1 MQLISNGSAFS
12 FLRTVTFATLAVVS
26 GSLFVGCGAVDQ
38 IGGVSS
44 KPDLRAIDT
53 YTCDSAPD
61 VEDAYTLVVLDWD
74 GGSNPMVQE
83 GLSPF
88 TIEELTISDY
98 SDSLTDLDTAYRAAV
113 LGRVREMLCVLD
125 PMDITVIE
133 GDGDDYPDATVVH
146 ITGDKPRAGGM
157 HIGQSTFDMCNER
170 PDDSAVI
177 WVGVMVDNVSQATFA
192 EWVNIVA
199 NTTTHEIGH
208 TIGFAHPSAENVG
221 GRMLPVPDEEVMRI
235 NVTVAQLRKEQN
247 FVIEQNTCPSNEEYA
262 YRLIRD

>member
-1 MQLISNGSAFS
+1 M
-12 FLRTVTFATLAVVS
+12 TFAALAAVS

-38 IGGVSS
+38 LTGVSS
-44 KPDLRAIDT
+44 KSDLQAIDT
-53 YTCDSAPD
+53 DTCDSAPN

-74 GGSNPMVQE
+74 GGSNPMVQDE
-83 GLSPF
+83 LPPF
-88 TIEELTISDY
+88 AIEELTISDY
-98 SDSLTDLDTAYRAAV
+98 SGSLADLETAYRAAV
-113 LGRVREMLCVLD
+113 LGRVREMLCILD

-133 GDGDDYPDATVVH
+133 GDGDDYPGATVVN
-146 ITGDKPRAGGM
+146 ITSDRPRAGGM

-170 PDDSAVI
+170 PDDSAII
-177 WVGVMVDNVSQATFA
+177 WVGVMVENVSQSTFA

-208 TIGFAHPSAENVG
+208 TIGFAHPSAQNVD

-235 NVTVAQLRKEQN
+235 NVTVAQLRREQN

-262 YRLIRD
+262 YRLIGD